1 VREEDKNKKAL
12 NDQGFFFGS
21 GAIRH
26 PTENL
31 GSARGWINKPDVLS
45 VS

>member
-1 VREEDKNKKAL
+1 MREEDKNKKAL

-26 PTENL
+26 LTENL
-31 GSARGWINKPDVLS
+31 GSAKGRINEPDELS
-45 VS
+45 AS